1 MSAHEGRAGQG
12 RGEVAHGG
20 PVGQGRGEVAETVAG
35 VSAVGGYFAL
45 ETGPPDAGWR
55 PFTDLWTDP
64 TALGERVADVAG
76 RLGTDDI
83 RVAASILFQGL
94 AARLWSPL
102 LGAAV
107 LADLLLDLPPERLHW
122 RPAPSGPLPLR
133 LDSPTGR
140 HSPTPALIAGSLY
153 RTAVAGLLE
162 PLADAV
168 YDRVKLAPGV
178 LWGNA
183 ASSLAGTVVAL
194 SAQRPDAAERAVPLA
209 RDLLEIGLLRGTGE
223 YAEPA
228 PGRHFFVRRSC
239 CLYYRLPGGGKCGDC
254 ILIPDAVRREQWAEQ
269 IADTP

>member
-1 MSAHEGRAGQG
+1 MSVHEGR
-12 RGEVAHGG
+12 GG
-20 PVGQGRGEVAETVAG
+20 IAETVARVG
-35 VSAVGGYFAL
+35 AVGGYFEL

-64 TALGERVADVAG
+64 GALGERVAAVAG
-76 RLGTDDI
+76 RLGTDDS

-122 RPAPSGPLPLR
+122 RPTSSGPLPLR
-133 LDSPTGR
+133 IHSPAGR
-140 HSPTPALIAGSLY
+140 HLPARPAGSLY
-153 RTAVAGLLE
+153 HVAIAGLLE

-168 YDRVKLAPGV
+168 HGLVRLAPGV
-178 LWGNA
+178 MWGNV
-183 ASSLAGTVVAL
+183 ASSLAGTVGAL
-194 SAQRPDAAERAVPLA
+194 AAHRPDTARQAVPLA
-209 RDLLEIGLLRGTGE
+209 RDLLAIGLLRGTGE

-228 PGRHFFVRRSC
+228 PGHHFFVRRSC

-269 IADTP
+269 IAHTP